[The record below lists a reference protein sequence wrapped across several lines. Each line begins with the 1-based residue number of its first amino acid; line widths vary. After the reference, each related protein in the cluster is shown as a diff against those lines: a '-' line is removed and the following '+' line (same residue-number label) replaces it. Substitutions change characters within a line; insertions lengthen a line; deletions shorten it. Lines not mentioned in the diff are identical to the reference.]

1 MSDQETSFGIGQV
14 LFKQGEKGGDLYFI
28 KSGQVELTVRS
39 EAGETAVVAVLG
51 ERSVIGTMS
60 FLEGEPRSATAKCL
74 TEVKAVVVK
83 QGVRERLLATIPKWF
98 FVVVKDLSGNLRK
111 LDEKYAN
118 LLAENETL
126 KKRVDFMKKKLKD
139 QGGAEEA

>member
-28 KSGQVELTVRS
+28 KTGQIELTVRS

-74 TEVKAVVVK
+74 SEVKAVVIFK
-83 QGVRERLLATIPKWF
+83 SPPDAIDPKR
-98 FVVVKDLSGNLRK
+98 VQNANKAVVK
-111 LDEKYAN
+111 
-118 LLAENETL
+118 
-126 KKRVDFMKKKLKD
+126 V
-139 QGGAEEA
+139 

>member
-60 FLEGEPRSATAKCL
+60 YLEGEPRSATAKCL

-118 LLAENETL
+118 ILAENETL